1 MSAHAVRRAA
11 REAGLPERLAERVST
26 YAPAVVPPRGPA
38 VVACDLDRTLV
49 YSANALALKGADSEA
64 PPLVV
69 AEVYDGRPLSF
80 CTRDS
85 EAMLAALSRVA
96 VLVPTTTRTREQF
109 DRIDLHGASVR
120 YAVTTNGGQLLV
132 DGKPDPQWAELVAH
146 TVAAGCA
153 PLDEVLAHL
162 RRAAD
167 ADWCLKLRVAE
178 DAFCYLVVDRVALPE
193 GFLGELSTWCVQR
206 GWTVSLQGRK
216 LYCVPGPL
224 TKVAAVT
231 EVARRCGA
239 VRVLASGDSLLD
251 AEMLSMADEAVRPAH
266 GELHDRDWREP
277 HVAVTDAV
285 GALAGEEVVAR
296 LLASVLA
303 GLGGGST

>member
-1 MSAHAVRRAA
+1 MTGAAVRAA
-11 REAGLPERLAERVST
+11 ALELGLPAVLAERVAA
-26 YAPAVVPPRGPA
+26 YAPAAPPAPGRA

-49 YSANALALKGADSEA
+49 YSANALALKCADHEA
-64 PPLVV
+64 PAMVV
-69 AEVYDGRPLSF
+69 AEVYDGRPLSY
-80 CTRDS
+80 CTRES

-109 DRIDLHGASVR
+109 RRINLHGASVH

-132 DGKPDPQWAELVAH
+132 DGEPDAEWAALVAH

-153 PLDEVLAHL
+153 PLDDVVAHL
-162 RRAAD
+162 RHVTD
-167 ADWCLKLRVAE
+167 AEWCLKLRVAE
-178 DAFCYLVVDRVALPE
+178 DVFCYLVVDRMALPVS
-193 GFLGELSTWCVQR
+193 FLGELTAWCGQR

-216 LYCVPGPL
+216 VYCVPGPL

-231 EVARRCGA
+231 EVSRRSGA
-239 VRVLASGDSLLD
+239 ARVLAAGDSLLD
-251 AEMLSMADEAVRPAH
+251 GEMLSAADEGFRPAH
-266 GELHDRDWREP
+266 GELHDRGWREP

-285 GALAGEEVVAR
+285 GVLAGEEIVAR

-303 GLGGGST
+303 GLA